1 MTKHNELTAN
11 YERVERELNTKRKIL
26 QGYDKVKKGEI
37 EMLEWKIEMQRDKI
51 MHLEMNVEDVFS

>member
-51 MHLEMNVEDVFS
+51 MHIEMNVEDVFS

>member
-1 MTKHNELTAN
+1 MTKYNELNAN

-26 QGYDKVKKGEI
+26 LEYDKVKKGEI

-51 MHLEMNVEDVFS
+51 MHMEMNVEDVFS

>member
-1 MTKHNELTAN
+1 MTKYNELNAN

-26 QGYDKVKKGEI
+26 LEYDKVKKGEI

-51 MHLEMNVEDVFS
+51 MHIEMNVEDVFS

>member
-1 MTKHNELTAN
+1 MTKYNELNAN

-26 QGYDKVKKGEI
+26 LEYDKVKKGEI

>member
-37 EMLEWKIEMQRDKI
+37 EMLEWKIKMQRDKI